1 MGDAMEEHGADRKI
15 NAESAEV
22 ARREAELLAREYLT
36 LDEPTRE
43 AVRAIAGECRRSGN
57 RQEQVFAGGDLYAY
71 AHPRGGIAWG
81 VNDARGINIARG
93 VERLPADL
101 PPRVADLDDLRQL
114 VMAWRRID
122 VGAALA
128 EPASAKALLAR
139 ANAEANAG
147 AAWQHSLDAQ
157 DRGADEARWLVNI
170 GETRRQLIHNV
181 VQSQAVHPD
190 WRASFQCAAPNCLI
204 LQTSEHFDTRRAL
217 IVAMRRRPDRIIV
230 GEVRGG
236 EARTLIEAWNTG
248 HAGGIATV
256 HANGARAGLIRLEM
270 LCSIGGAPNM
280 QQAIAHAVDLLV
292 FIAPTP
298 AGRRITEIL
307 AVTGY
312 ADGQYLTSPTEA
324 DHA

>member
-1 MGDAMEEHGADRKI
+1 MEEHGADRKI
-15 NAESAEV
+15 NRAGPAEV

-57 RQEQVFAGGDLYAY
+57 RQEQVFAGRDLYAY
-71 AHPRGGIAWG
+71 AHPGGGIAWG

-114 VMAWRRID
+114 AMAWRRID

-139 ANAEANAG
+139 ANAEAKVG

-157 DRGADEARWLVNI
+157 DRSADEARWLVNI

-190 WRASFQCAAPNCLI
+190 WCASF
-204 LQTSEHFDTRRAL
+204 DRAGW
-217 IVAMRRRPDRIIV
+217 ASGPR
-230 GEVRGG
+230 
-236 EARTLIEAWNTG
+236 
-248 HAGGIATV
+248 IATATMLTALV
-256 HANGARAGLIRLEM
+256 RAM
-270 LCSIGGAPNM
+270 LDSA
-280 QQAIAHAVDLLV
+280 L
-292 FIAPTP
+292 APTP
-298 AGRRITEIL
+298 
-307 AVTGY
+307 
-312 ADGQYLTSPTEA
+312 QQPSPTQTCPKQGPKR
-324 DHA
+324 